1 MEDRKE
7 FIKKCFIRLL
17 SNRFPIVKKIY
28 IIRNRINGRYF
39 VTIWI
44 PLSREEYLHDTTYEL
59 FTEMEN
65 LFEFIRN
72 GNEIFKVKMFDPIT
86 KLPHY

>member
-7 FIKKCFIRLL
+7 FIKKCFVRLL
-17 SNRFPIVKKIY
+17 SDKFPIIKRIT
-28 IIRNRINGRYF
+28 IIKSRLNSKYF
-39 VTIWI
+39 VTVWI
-44 PLSREEYLHDTTYEL
+44 PLSREEFLHDSTYEL

-65 LFEFIRN
+65 LFKFICN
-72 GNEIFKVKMFDPIT
+72 DNETFRVKMSDPIT

>member
-7 FIKKCFIRLL
+7 FIKKFFIRLL
-17 SNRFPIVKKIY
+17 SNRFPIVKRIY
-28 IIRNRINGRYF
+28 IIRDRINSRYF
-39 VTIWI
+39 FTIWI

>member
-17 SNRFPIVKKIY
+17 SNQFPTVKGIY

-59 FTEMEN
+59 FTEMDN
-65 LFEFIRN
+65 LFKFICN
-72 GNEIFKVKMFDPIT
+72 DNEIFRTKMFDPIT
-86 KLPHY
+86 KIPHH

>member
-7 FIKKCFIRLL
+7 FIKKCFVRLL

-28 IIRNRINGRYF
+28 IIRSRIHSRYF

-65 LFEFIRN
+65 LYKFICN
-72 GNEIFKVKMFDPIT
+72 DNEIFRIRMIDPIT
-86 KLPHY
+86 KIPHY